1 MLKLWI
7 IELVTFLAALFL
19 GLLYVQIGSGA
30 ILAIS
35 VIFGLGSF
43 CILIIIAYKLISA
56 ALKA

>member
-7 IELVTFLAALFL
+7 IELATFLTALFL
-19 GLLYVQIGSGA
+19 GLLYAQIGSGA
-30 ILAIS
+30 ILAMS

-43 CILIIIAYKLISA
+43 CILIVIAYKLLSA

>member
-7 IELVTFLAALFL
+7 IELATFLAALFL
-19 GLLYVQIGSGA
+19 GLLYAQIGSGA

-43 CILIIIAYKLISA
+43 CILIVIAYKLISA
-56 ALKA
+56 AFKA